1 MNAELRGRDS
11 PQGEGVGKQMIES
24 DHGDGAFRPNP
35 RQIAT
40 AADFARSLRVLRD
53 RSGLSLREVA
63 RRLQKRSG
71 DSADSPPFSTLAG
84 WFSGRNLPTPK
95 LVKVVPTL
103 LGVCGESD
111 PIEVKEWLAALERV
125 RRVPGPRPAVSI
137 APFRGLAAYEPE
149 NAEYFCGREA
159 LTAELL
165 TLVAQHR
172 SCGSPMI
179 VVGPSGSGKSSL
191 LRAGLIPA
199 LDRDGRSRYRLFT
212 PGSSPVP
219 ALAGELASLTG
230 RSAAAV
236 ERDLL
241 NDPQACG
248 GLIRAALTSRSESG
262 STAQHVLIVVDQF
275 EELFTACREN
285 ETTLR
290 VFVQALCSAARPH
303 TDQTAETI
311 EPPSSA
317 VVVLG
322 MRADFYSQ
330 AVRVPELLPILQN
343 AQLVVGPMSEGELRR
358 AITEPARKAN
368 LVLESGLVE
377 VLLQD
382 LTPSNPRPA
391 DHAAHEAGALPLL
404 SHALL
409 ATWEQSRGR
418 TLTVEHYRATGRI
431 RGAVAKTAEDAFA
444 RLAGPEQQDIAR
456 RLFLRL
462 VRTDDD
468 AFDTRR
474 RVSYAELM
482 DGHAHVEASDLQ
494 AVLDQFIVARL
505 ITADD
510 ATIQITHEALLT
522 AWPRLREWLE
532 ADESWLRVD
541 RRLAAAAKNWQ
552 ETNRDPDMLYRAGI
566 LQITRERV
574 EDHDHRLQLSSLEQ
588 EFLDA
593 SMAWHTAEESR
604 ARRSIR
610 RRYQLIALLCVLALA
625 AAGAGTYSRQ
635 LQVTGERDGAQ
646 A

>member
-1 MNAELRGRDS
+1 
-11 PQGEGVGKQMIES
+11 MIES

-111 PIEVKEWLAALERV
+111 PVEVKEWLAALERV

-241 NDPQACG
+241 DDPQACG
-248 GLIRAALTSRSESG
+248 GLIRAALASRSESG

-275 EELFTACREN
+275 EELFTACKED
-285 ETTLR
+285 ETTW
-290 VFVQALCSAARPH
+290 V
-303 TDQTAETI
+303 
-311 EPPSSA
+311 
-317 VVVLG
+317 
-322 MRADFYSQ
+322 
-330 AVRVPELLPILQN
+330 
-343 AQLVVGPMSEGELRR
+343 
-358 AITEPARKAN
+358 
-368 LVLESGLVE
+368 
-377 VLLQD
+377 
-382 LTPSNPRPA
+382 
-391 DHAAHEAGALPLL
+391 
-404 SHALL
+404 
-409 ATWEQSRGR
+409 
-418 TLTVEHYRATGRI
+418 
-431 RGAVAKTAEDAFA
+431 
-444 RLAGPEQQDIAR
+444 
-456 RLFLRL
+456 
-462 VRTDDD
+462 
-468 AFDTRR
+468 
-474 RVSYAELM
+474 
-482 DGHAHVEASDLQ
+482 
-494 AVLDQFIVARL
+494 
-505 ITADD
+505 
-510 ATIQITHEALLT
+510 
-522 AWPRLREWLE
+522 
-532 ADESWLRVD
+532 
-541 RRLAAAAKNWQ
+541 
-552 ETNRDPDMLYRAGI
+552 
-566 LQITRERV
+566 
-574 EDHDHRLQLSSLEQ
+574 
-588 EFLDA
+588 
-593 SMAWHTAEESR
+593 
-604 ARRSIR
+604 
-610 RRYQLIALLCVLALA
+610 
-625 AAGAGTYSRQ
+625 
-635 LQVTGERDGAQ
+635 
-646 A
+646 